1 MHLAGADRLV
11 EVVDMPETECGQIV
25 VALVHLAHHPLQGVR
40 SLLRIGDDRG
50 DQMRDAL
57 VLVEL
62 DTLGVDQHHP
72 DLVGRGTD
80 HDRGDQRVHETR
92 LAGAGRA
99 GDQQM
104 RHLRDVGDDVAAL
117 DVLAQTH
124 GQRVMIVARLLA
136 AQDVA
141 QRDDLLVPVGDLD
154 ADGRASRDRAE
165 DAHIGGTDRVGD
177 VLGQA
182 GDLLHLDAVAD
193 LDLVAGHRRA
203 TGVAGHPRV
212 DVELGEDIAQ
222 PSDDGIGRL
231 GASLRDRAGLQH
243 AGVGKRVDDVT
254 RQRELLR
261 ALRNSGVRRRLQ
273 FGRRRLGLR
282 QPGGQLALALAL
294 GGRRGWLRGCEELPG
309 LLTGQHL
316 FGASRLDRRRLV
328 GLRLDLP
335 LPHQRCVI
343 GLVDPVMQS
352 LGGGLTAGCDLV
364 GTPADHPL
372 AQRHP
377 FVQRPSDDDDQS
389 EQADQRQDEG
399 GEPQRHQLGHHR

>member
-1 MHLAGADRLV
+1 
-11 EVVDMPETECGQIV
+11 MPETECGQIV

-104 RHLRDVGDDVAAL
+104 RHLRDVSDDVAAL

-124 GQRVMIVARLLA
+124 GQRVMIVACLLA

-254 RQRELLR
+254 R
-261 ALRNSGVRRRLQ
+261 
-273 FGRRRLGLR
+273 
-282 QPGGQLALALAL
+282 
-294 GGRRGWLRGCEELPG
+294 
-309 LLTGQHL
+309 
-316 FGASRLDRRRLV
+316 
-328 GLRLDLP
+328 
-335 LPHQRCVI
+335 
-343 GLVDPVMQS
+343 
-352 LGGGLTAGCDLV
+352 
-364 GTPADHPL
+364 
-372 AQRHP
+372 
-377 FVQRPSDDDDQS
+377 
-389 EQADQRQDEG
+389 
-399 GEPQRHQLGHHR
+399 